1 MKRIITGGVSKLE
14 DRYRF
19 DYTYNY
25 PTDIIHLFNKKV
37 YNTTFKGSVY
47 YFGYEFTSNSSS
59 KDRSDFIKFIKGTG
73 DTSISKHELNQF
85 IENPINELDRKFNI
99 DSIDCFV
106 YPISQRSQLVQSIV
120 DVFNGYANRSAHKA
134 SYSLV
139 KSAPVD
145 IEFDW
150 ESFEADVEPG
160 TLRYNQMKDYI
171 DTKLIPAIHGLD
183 YFSLAK
189 NVKPKYRKYIKNF
202 LNMSEQDAARF
213 SRLKGKKILIVDDI
227 NTSGSTLNEILRSI
241 RKINNECEV
250 FIFTLIGNFNS

>member
-1 MKRIITGGVSKLE
+1 MERIITGGVSRSE
-14 DRYRF
+14 DGYKF

-25 PTDIIHLFNKKV
+25 PSDIIHLFNRKV
-37 YNTTFKGSVY
+37 YNTMFKGSIY
-47 YFGYEFTSNSSS
+47 YFGYEFTEDSSS
-59 KDRSDFIKFIKGTG
+59 KDRSDFIKCIKGIG
-73 DTSISKHELNQF
+73 DKKISKHELNQF
-85 IENPINELDRKFNI
+85 IENPINELDKKFNI

-106 YPISQRSQLVQSIV
+106 YPISQRSHLVQSIV
-120 DVFNGYANRSAHKA
+120 DVLNGYASRSAHKA

-150 ESFEADVEPG
+150 ESFESDVEPG
-160 TLRYNQMKDYI
+160 TSRYNQMKDYI
-171 DTKLIPAIHGLD
+171 DTKLIPAIHDLD

-189 NVKPKYRKYIKNF
+189 NVNPKYRKYIKNF
-202 LNMSEQDAARF
+202 LNMSEEDAIKL
-213 SRLKGKKILIVDDI
+213 SRLKGKRILIVDDI

-241 RKINNECEV
+241 RKINRDCEV